1 MRIEAYTQ
9 VQNLYNAKK
18 AAKPQAKGGAK
29 LSDQLQISSIGRDIQ
44 VAKQALIGCGDI
56 REAMT
61 APIKA
66 EIKAG
71 TYEVSAESFADKLM
85 KQYEEM
91 R

>member
-56 REAMT
+56 RETMT

>member
-18 AAKPQAKGGAK
+18 AAKPQTKGGAK
-29 LSDQLQISSIGRDIQ
+29 LSDQLQISGIGRDIQ
-44 VAKQALIGCGDI
+44 IAKQALMGSNDI
-56 REAMT
+56 REAVT